1 MSEIAFFMIVSLRC
15 PLPAL
20 KDSPSAP
27 PPLPCP
33 ETLGLSRLRFGP
45 RWYKGSMEDEGHRN
59 IVVIGAS
66 AGGVE
71 ALISVVSALPADFPA
86 SVFVVLHISPLG
98 TSVLPDILSRHG
110 ELQAAHGIDGELIEP
125 KRIYVAPPDHH
136 LFVDRD
142 RIRVLRG
149 PRENGYRPAIDPMFR
164 SASYNHGARVIAVV
178 LSGTLDDGTVGA
190 RVVHEAG
197 GVTIAQDP
205 DDAMYS
211 GMPLSVI
218 ERDAPYLVLPA
229 KQIGIELDRM
239 VREPIKDQTSSAP
252 DGWELTTAA
261 SQGLALQPEDH
272 LDSRGERSALT
283 CPECGGVLWEFR
295 EGDLVRF
302 RCRVGHAYSVESMLA
317 EQSKAV
323 EAALWS
329 SLRVLEER
337 ASLAK
342 RLAVR
347 LAESGRSPAAITHY
361 EDEAAEAIAHAESL
375 RRLLAKGITSD
386 PEAIVKEQQQ

>member
-1 MSEIAFFMIVSLRC
+1 MDGA
-15 PLPAL
+15 
-20 KDSPSAP
+20 D
-27 PPLPCP
+27 
-33 ETLGLSRLRFGP
+33 GP
-45 RWYKGSMEDEGHRN
+45 RRS

-71 ALISVVSALPADFPA
+71 ALISVMSALPADFPA
-86 SVFVVLHISPLG
+86 SVFVVLHISASG
-98 TSVLPDILSRHG
+98 TSVLPDILSRHSA
-110 ELQAAHGIDGELIEP
+110 LTAAHGLDRELIEE

-136 LFVDRD
+136 LLLERG

-164 SASYNHGARVIAVV
+164 SASEAYGAGVIAVV

-190 RVVHEAG
+190 RAVHEAG

-205 DDAMYS
+205 DDALYS

-218 ERDAPYLVLPA
+218 EEDTPYRVLPA
-229 KQIGIELDRM
+229 GKIGIELDRL
-239 VREPIKDQTSSAP
+239 VREPLEEPMTSPS
-252 DGWELTTAA
+252 DGWETDQATSENLD
-261 SQGLALQPEDH
+261 LLPDEH
-272 LDSRGERSALT
+272 LDSKGERSSLT
-283 CPECGGVLWEFR
+283 CPGCGGVLWEFR

-329 SLRVLEER
+329 SLRALEER
-337 ASLAK
+337 ASLSTRLAK
-342 RLAVR
+342 RL
-347 LAESGRSPAAITHY
+347 EENGRSRRAISRY
-361 EDEAAEAIAHAESL
+361 EAQAEEALTHAETL
-375 RRLLAKGITSD
+375 RNLLEKGIASD
-386 PEAIVKEQQQ
+386 PEALLEGK

>member
-1 MSEIAFFMIVSLRC
+1 MDGEDR
-15 PLPAL
+15 
-20 KDSPSAP
+20 
-27 PPLPCP
+27 
-33 ETLGLSRLRFGP
+33 P
-45 RWYKGSMEDEGHRN
+45 RRN

-71 ALISVVSALPADFPA
+71 ALISVVSSLPADFPG
-86 SVFVVLHISPLG
+86 SVFVVLHVSPAG

-110 ELQAAHGIDGELIEP
+110 ALQASHGQDEEPIEP

-136 LFVDRD
+136 LLIEKD
-142 RIRVLRG
+142 RIRVQRG

-164 SASYNHGARVIAVV
+164 SASETHGAGVIAVV

-190 RVVHEAG
+190 REVHQAG
-197 GVTIAQDP
+197 GITIAQDP
-205 DDAMYS
+205 DDALYS

-229 KQIGIELDRM
+229 KQIGMELDRL
-239 VREPIKDQTSSAP
+239 VREAMEDQMSSP
-252 DGWELTTAA
+252 SEGWETQMA
-261 SQGLALQPEDH
+261 SSERLDLQPDDQ
-272 LDSRGERSALT
+272 LDSKGERSALT

-329 SLRVLEER
+329 SLRALEER

-342 RLAVR
+342 RLAAR
-347 LAESGRSPAAITHY
+347 LEESGRSRSSIARY
-361 EDEAAEAIAHAESL
+361 EDQASEALTHADTL
-375 RRLLAKGITSD
+375 RKLLERGIPSE
-386 PEAIVKEQQQ
+386 PEAIVDGMSGSRYQA